1 MISRQK
7 IIRIYLWISIPIL
20 VAAMLVY
27 RLGYMSTDLHSSILT
42 AHLLNSL
49 LFFLGHWLNRKG
61 IMKSDKLFLIFVFG
75 GQIARMVLALGLI
88 IFSLYL
94 LNMSQKNFILVFF
107 LFYFLFLSLEIYY
120 LSKIKNFTRP

>member
-7 IIRIYLWISIPIL
+7 IVKIFLWISIPIL
-20 VAAMLVY
+20 IVAMAAY
-27 RLGYMSTDLHSSILT
+27 RLGWISADLHSSILT

-61 IMKSDKLFLIFVFG
+61 LMKSDKLFLIFVFG
-75 GQIARMVLALGLI
+75 GQIARMLLALVLI
-88 IFSLYL
+88 ILSLNL